1 MQFGLGTGPDVS
13 WMREEL
19 TDLGV
24 EELKTVEDVNRAMK
38 EYNEGTMLMV
48 INSVCGCAAGN
59 ARPGVK
65 IALDES
71 EDKPDHMVTVFA
83 GQDNEATARAR
94 EYFSEYPPSSPA
106 FAYFQ
111 DGEIK
116 AMIPRHRIEGR
127 TKQEVASDLKMVFEA
142 FNGEK
147 ETEEG

>member
-24 EELKTVEDVNRAMK
+24 EELKTVEDVDRAMK
-38 EYNEGTMLMV
+38 EYNKGTMLMV

-59 ARPGVK
+59 ARPGIK

-83 GQDNEATARAR
+83 GQDKEATARAR

-106 FAYFQ
+106 FAYFK

-116 AMIPRHRIEGR
+116 AMVPRHRIEGR

-147 ETEEG
+147 EPEEG